1 MLLAPLASNTVSRES
16 DGRLAV
22 LVRITR
28 RGAPIATAPLR
39 LTVSEAERVHAAL
52 CHALDQEPAPK
63 PTGDRPASA
72 RGPGP
77 PAPPRPAEPRAVRD
91 GGLMER
97 LESSVPYGTAVSA
110 GDTHTLRYELRFPQG
125 AERVWEAVATREG
138 LPGWLAV
145 AEPFVR
151 HEGGVITLRWQNT
164 DEHGNATVAPGRV
177 TGWGP
182 VRLAEYTVDVH
193 GRMRFD
199 LRDEGSEG
207 TRLRF
212 TNEFTGSAASRLDC
226 LAGWHHHFEFLADA
240 LDGRPKDWST
250 WNLDR
255 WRELRADYAAAGQ

>member
-1 MLLAPLASNTVSRES
+1 M
-16 DGRLAV
+16 G
-22 LVRITR
+22 
-28 RGAPIATAPLR
+28 PIATAPLR
-39 LTVSEAERVHAAL
+39 LTVSEENQSTPRCAMPSTRSPR
-52 CHALDQEPAPK
+52 QS
-63 PTGDRPASA
+63 RPAT
-72 RGPGP
+72 GQLLLGDLVHP
-77 PAPPRPAEPRAVRD
+77 PHPDLPNPVPCAMVGSWSVWRVLCRTALLFPP
-91 GGLMER
+91 
-97 LESSVPYGTAVSA
+97 VS
-110 GDTHTLRYELRFPQG
+110 THTLRYELRFPQG